1 MQTRH
6 RSILQ
11 TVIWIIEVS
20 GLVAL
25 FALLSIG
32 QQASAQ
38 ESQPPSGAWSEVV
51 NSDGSI
57 NYANLTDNGTVT
69 QVQSWMPTVLGQPIP
84 ATYHVYTTPTGNQVL
99 MPSATTLFFMASNPS
114 ESGFLSAA
122 STLGTSG
129 TNAGAD
135 APTGIAGIGSV
146 FGALLGNQGSDQMM
160 SMISAAGNSG
170 ATSPESFFS
179 ALASGQTSIWS
190 LNPAGMLNFL
200 QSLAQPSLSDLN
212 LYTYMLL
219 YTPGSCALSP
229 AGCTAE
235 QLALLLTHPPTVP
248 TPPPPVATPP
258 PPIQCPEPRV
268 IPGAITFSGSKTAP
282 NYPLVIGQDPSRRGV
297 DLQFSASVAPTVY
310 ISYELE
316 EVYDCVYSFGSP
328 AANGCGANY
337 RLEHVEWTCREVRQE
352 FPECIASARGA
363 ASLSQESRNWILHE
377 LSNRYPGVH
386 LKNPDFGFSSA
397 SACTWNASETNV
409 QIADPGTWNLSV
421 RGSTSGTPVS
431 APRSFGGNVDTF
443 AVWLKETTIIK

>member
-1 MQTRH
+1 MQTR
-6 RSILQ
+6 RRNILQ
-11 TVIWIIEVS
+11 TVIWIIQVS
-20 GLVAL
+20 GLVTL
-25 FALLSIG
+25 FVLLSLG
-32 QQASAQ
+32 QQAGAQ

-122 STLGTSG
+122 STLGTG
-129 TNAGAD
+129 GPNAGAD

-200 QSLAQPSLSDLN
+200 QSLAQPSLSDFN

-235 QLALLLTHPPTVP
+235 QLALLLTPPPTIP
-248 TPPPPVATPP
+248 TPPPGVTPP

-282 NYPLVIGQDPSRRGV
+282 NYPLVVGQDPSRRGV

-316 EVYDCVYSFGSP
+316 EVYDCVYSFGFP

-352 FPECIASARGA
+352 IPECITSARGA

-377 LSNRYPGVH
+377 LSNRYPGAH

>member
-1 MQTRH
+1 MQARR

-11 TVIWIIEVS
+11 TVIWIIQVS

-32 QQASAQ
+32 QQVGAQ
-38 ESQPPSGAWSEVV
+38 DSQPPSGAWSEVV

-114 ESGFLSAA
+114 ESGYLSAA
-122 STLGTSG
+122 STLGTGG

-190 LNPAGMLNFL
+190 LLPNGLGNFL
-200 QSLAQPSLSDLN
+200 GSLASSSLNDLN

-235 QLALLLTHPPTVP
+235 QLALLLTPPPEAP
-248 TPPPPVATPP
+248 TPPPPGATPP

-282 NYPLVIGQDPSRRGV
+282 NYPLVIGQDPTQRGV

-310 ISYELE
+310 ITYDLE
-316 EVYDCVYSFGSP
+316 PEYACVDSP
-328 AANGCGANY
+328 GAPGGDGCGRDEEAQQ
-337 RLEHVEWTCREVRQE
+337 VGWFCREVRQE
-352 FPECIASARGA
+352 FPECVASARGA

-377 LSNRYPGVH
+377 LSNRYPGAH
-386 LKNPDFGFSSA
+386 
-397 SACTWNASETNV
+397 
-409 QIADPGTWNLSV
+409 
-421 RGSTSGTPVS
+421 
-431 APRSFGGNVDTF
+431 
-443 AVWLKETTIIK
+443 

>member
-1 MQTRH
+1 MQTRRH
-6 RSILQ
+6 NITQ
-11 TVIWIIEVS
+11 TVIWIIQVFA
-20 GLVAL
+20 LVTL

-32 QQASAQ
+32 QQVGAQ
-38 ESQPPSGAWSEVV
+38 DSQPPSGTWSEVV

-114 ESGFLSAA
+114 ESGYLSAA
-122 STLGTSG
+122 STLGTGG

-190 LNPAGMLNFL
+190 LLPNGLGNFL
-200 QSLAQPSLSDLN
+200 GSLASSSLNDLN

-235 QLALLLTHPPTVP
+235 QLALLLTPPPEAP
-248 TPPPPVATPP
+248 TPPPPGATPP

-282 NYPLVIGQDPSRRGV
+282 NYPLVIGQDPTQRGV

-310 ISYELE
+310 ITYDLE
-316 EVYDCVYSFGSP
+316 PEYACVDSP
-328 AANGCGANY
+328 GAPGGDGCGRDEEAQQ
-337 RLEHVEWTCREVRQE
+337 VGWFCREVRQE
-352 FPECIASARGA
+352 FPECVASARGA

-377 LSNRYPGVH
+377 LSNRYPGAH

-397 SACTWNASETNV
+397 SACVWSASETNV